1 MSDDL
6 NRQVEIMHQGEVV
19 GYYVEPINP
28 PPPKTHETS
37 VRLSDF
43 RALFTRTEMS
53 AIYTAANTDVEVKM
67 FLDDISAMTVVSVV
81 NQVIIDDINYLKD
94 QSIITA
100 ERAAEILL
108 GKPI

>member
-1 MSDDL
+1 MSEEL
-6 NRQVEIMHQGEVV
+6 NKQVEITHKGEVI
-19 GYYVEPINP
+19 GYYLEPVNP
-28 PPPKTHETS
+28 PPAKTHETTM
-37 VRLSDF
+37 RLSDF
-43 RALFTRTEMS
+43 RALFTRAEMT

-67 FLDDISAMTVVSVV
+67 FLDDISAMKTVSVV
-81 NQVIIDDINYLKD
+81 NQVIIDDVNYLKD

>member
-1 MSDDL
+1 MSEDP
-6 NRQVEIMHQGEVV
+6 NRQVEITHRGEVI
-19 GYYVEPINP
+19 GYYADAVNP

-37 VRLSDF
+37 VSLSDF
-43 RALFTRTEMS
+43 RALFTRTEMT
-53 AIYTAANTDVEVKM
+53 AIYTAANTDVQVKM
-67 FLDDISAMTVVSVV
+67 FLDDIAAMNVVSVV
-81 NQVIIDDINYLKD
+81 NQVVIDDVNYLKD